1 MEKII
6 FTGDAGDNIELYI
19 LESTRLAGTD
29 YILASDVEAG
39 DGTCSIVKDLS
50 APVGEATTYEIVEDD
65 RELDYLLSVFGELL
79 EDVDLTD

>member
-6 FTGDAGDNIELYI
+6 FTGDAGDQIELYI

-39 DGTCSIVKDLS
+39 DGNCYILKELS
-50 APVGEATTYEIVEDD
+50 APESEETAYEIVEDD